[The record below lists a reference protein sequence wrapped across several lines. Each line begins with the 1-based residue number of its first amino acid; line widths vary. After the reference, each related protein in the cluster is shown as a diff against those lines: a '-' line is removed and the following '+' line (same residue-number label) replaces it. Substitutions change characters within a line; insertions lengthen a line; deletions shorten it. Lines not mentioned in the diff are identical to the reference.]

1 MKPVS
6 ITSLDVRSLPGERS
20 GSEEALERL
29 LQTRGVGVRT
39 LTVERAVVTVPREP
53 ELLAPVPC
61 PRTTLPEGECMQV
74 FDPLTKLAS
83 RASFLARLRRSTA
96 PEWCVEG
103 LFVLL
108 LDVDDFRGINERFG
122 YEAADELLVAI
133 GVRLR
138 RRLRPS
144 DTLARFGADSF
155 AVLLGGIRSGEDVTR
170 VAERLQGE
178 LAEPFALDGKEM
190 RVHASVGVAMGSAGV
205 RAEAI
210 VRDAE
215 RALARAQLLGRASG
229 PPLAREADAREGPL
243 QRIETALRRAL
254 DQEEFRARYR
264 PTVLRK
270 EGSVP
275 GFEIVL
281 FKRRDTGAR
290 PPSRGAA

>member
-20 GSEEALERL
+20 GSDEAPERL
-29 LQTRGVGVRT
+29 LETSGVGLRT

-53 ELLAPVPC
+53 ELL
-61 PRTTLPEGECMQV
+61 
-74 FDPLTKLAS
+74 DPLTKLAS
-83 RASFLARLRRSTA
+83 RSAFLARLRRSTA

-103 LFVLL
+103 LFMLL

-122 YEAADELLVAI
+122 YEAADEVLVEI

-155 AVLLGGIRSGEDVTR
+155 AVLLGGIRSGEDVAR
-170 VAERLQGE
+170 VAERLQAE
-178 LAEPFALDGKEM
+178 LAEPFVPDGKEL
-190 RVHASVGVAMGSAGV
+190 RARASVGVAMGSAGT

-215 RALARAQLLGRASG
+215 RALARAQLLGQASG
-229 PPLAREADAREGPL
+229 PPLPREADAREAPL

-254 DQEEFRARYR
+254 DQEEFRSRYR

-281 FKRRDTGAR
+281 FKRREAGVR
-290 PPSRGAA
+290 SPSRGAA